1 MSNIELINKLVEKG
15 FTDTAAEKIVSLKD
29 YLRKCA
35 ESAKENL
42 DQLAGM
48 LPVGDQFI
56 ERKKKETNALIA
68 EQNYYLAK
76 GAKFSDGE
84 DTVIRELE
92 NFISKWTKIFKLP
105 R

>member
-1 MSNIELINKLVEKG
+1 MSNVELINKLVDKG
-15 FTDTAAEKIVSLKD
+15 FSSEGVEKIVNLKD

-56 ERKKKETNALIA
+56 EKKKKEVNTLIS
-68 EQNYYLAK
+68 EQNFYLEK

-84 DTVIRELE
+84 NKVIGELK
-92 NFISKWTKIFKLP
+92 NLVSKWSKIFKLP

>member
-1 MSNIELINKLVEKG
+1 MSNVELINKLVDKG
-15 FTDTAAEKIVSLKD
+15 FSSEGAEKIVNLKD

-56 ERKKKETNALIA
+56 
-68 EQNYYLAK
+68 
-76 GAKFSDGE
+76 
-84 DTVIRELE
+84 
-92 NFISKWTKIFKLP
+92 
-105 R
+105 

>member
-1 MSNIELINKLVEKG
+1 MTNVELVNKLVGNG
-15 FTDTAAEKIVSLKD
+15 FTKNSATKIVNLKD

-56 ERKKKETNALIA
+56 EKKKKEVNALIS
-68 EQNYYLAK
+68 EQNFYLEK

-84 DTVIRELE
+84 TKVIAELE
-92 NFISKWTKIFKLP
+92 NLVSKWSRIFKLP